1 MSRQEVTKQDRPA
14 TRQQEHEENTMSQ
27 REVPEPDSPETPFM
41 SSMNLG
47 QGPQFTS
54 RMRVTPRM
62 YTGNGST
69 SWREYKGHFER
80 VSRINGWRDEQ
91 KLDYLWVHLAEA
103 ALSYVETLAPE
114 RTDTYRGIS
123 AALEERF
130 GDAQLAEVFKSEL
143 RSRRRRTEES
153 LPALA
158 QDINRLV
165 QRAYPGMEHQ
175 AVEELAI
182 ERFREAIP
190 EHEQRMAVF
199 RSKAE
204 TLDQA
209 VKAAIDAESWQ
220 ISENRRASTQKIRAV
235 WNQDARAEDKEEID
249 STPVETRLQNQLE
262 SLATEVR
269 MLKQMFGSKDNRP
282 PRATYSQQ
290 RRCFYCDKP
299 GHIIRDCFKK
309 KRDEREK
316 QQGNE
321 LEQC

>member
-1 MSRQEVTKQDRPA
+1 MSRQEVTKQDRSA
-14 TRQQEHEENTMSQ
+14 TRQQGHEENTMSQ
-27 REVPEPDSPETPFM
+27 REVPEPDGPETSFM

-80 VSRINGWRDEQ
+80 VSRINGWPDEQ
-91 KLDYLWVHLAEA
+91 KMDYLWVHLAEA
-103 ALSYVETLAPE
+103 TLSYVETLAPE

-158 QDINRLV
+158 HDINKLV

-175 AVEELAI
+175 AVEESAI
-182 ERFREAIP
+182 EHFREAIP

-199 RSKAE
+199 RSKA
-204 TLDQA
+204 D
-209 VKAAIDAESWQ
+209 I
-220 ISENRRASTQKIRAV
+220 
-235 WNQDARAEDKEEID
+235 
-249 STPVETRLQNQLE
+249 
-262 SLATEVR
+262 
-269 MLKQMFGSKDNRP
+269 G
-282 PRATYSQQ
+282 
-290 RRCFYCDKP
+290 P
-299 GHIIRDCFKK
+299 G
-309 KRDEREK
+309 
-316 QQGNE
+316 G
-321 LEQC
+321 

>member
-1 MSRQEVTKQDRPA
+1 
-14 TRQQEHEENTMSQ
+14 
-27 REVPEPDSPETPFM
+27 
-41 SSMNLG
+41 
-47 QGPQFTS
+47 
-54 RMRVTPRM
+54 
-62 YTGNGST
+62 
-69 SWREYKGHFER
+69 
-80 VSRINGWRDEQ
+80 
-91 KLDYLWVHLAEA
+91 
-103 ALSYVETLAPE
+103 
-114 RTDTYRGIS
+114 
-123 AALEERF
+123 
-130 GDAQLAEVFKSEL
+130 
-143 RSRRRRTEES
+143 
-153 LPALA
+153 
-158 QDINRLV
+158 
-165 QRAYPGMEHQ
+165 MEHQ

-190 EHEQRMAVF
+190 EHKQRMAVF

-262 SLATEVR
+262 SLATEVQ

>member
-62 YTGNGST
+62 YTGNGNT

-91 KLDYLWVHLAEA
+91 KLDYLLVHLAEA
-103 ALSYVETLAPE
+103 ALTYVETLAPE
-114 RTDTYRGIS
+114 RTYTYRGIS

-249 STPVETRLQNQLE
+249 STPVKTCLQNQLE
-262 SLATEVR
+262 SLATEVQ

-290 RRCFYCDKP
+290 RQCFYCDKP

>member
-1 MSRQEVTKQDRPA
+1 MSQQKVTKQDRPA
-14 TRQQEHEENTMSQ
+14 TRQQEHKENTMSQ
-27 REVPEPDSPETPFM
+27 REVPEPDSPETPF

-69 SWREYKGHFER
+69 SWREYKGHFEC
-80 VSRINGWRDEQ
+80 VSQISGWRDEQ

-130 GDAQLAEVFKSEL
+130 SDAQLAEVFKSEL

-190 EHEQRMAVF
+190 EHEQCMAVF

-220 ISENRRASTQKIRAV
+220 ISEN
-235 WNQDARAEDKEEID
+235 
-249 STPVETRLQNQLE
+249 
-262 SLATEVR
+262 
-269 MLKQMFGSKDNRP
+269 
-282 PRATYSQQ
+282 
-290 RRCFYCDKP
+290 
-299 GHIIRDCFKK
+299 
-309 KRDEREK
+309 
-316 QQGNE
+316 
-321 LEQC
+321 